1 MDKQGMDQGLEGE
14 EKKEQSLGEPLSD
27 PVEDIHLWPIDFD
40 VSEFGEEPDL
50 PICES
55 FGTGMA
61 TYKWTVWVLIILL
74 LVVPFGFMQK
84 SISDLPVFA
93 AVCTIVV
100 GGALVFSLVQDRSY
114 VRLYKDRIEWR
125 NWSRSMEAHEYSVRL
140 DSIHGRILVQD
151 LSGQLIGKLPQVL
164 PVNLFEIVVSLHN
177 MGKQISLPST
187 AVNASLAKGHYI
199 LESNPLKLTSMF
211 IMLLP
216 ALGIFGALSLF
227 LLPSVF
233 SPLWPLALPLSILF
247 ALLLHKVTK
256 NKVGRSRYEFSK
268 ERVSKIKAGQT
279 VWTVELKDVKHLGLT
294 GYGDDCKFAL
304 VTHYGRRYSLPGTW
318 SVALPFAIYQNFKI
332 VREEEVLAGLK

>member
-14 EKKEQSLGEPLSD
+14 ERKEQSLGEPLSD
-27 PVEDIHLWPIDFD
+27 PVHDLLLFRTDSDETVLDEE
-40 VSEFGEEPDL
+40 SEL
-50 PICES
+50 PIFEG
-55 FGTGMA
+55 FGTA
-61 TYKWTVWVLIILL
+61 LAAYKAIVWCIVALFLFVAWGL
-74 LVVPFGFMQK
+74 TQTANFDRPT
-84 SISDLPVFA
+84 FA
-93 AVCTIVV
+93 IVCAAAV
-100 GGALVFSLVQDRSY
+100 GGALVFTLVQDRSY